1 MWETVLTDSEMEM
14 AIKAF
19 GLLSSKGVGD
29 DELLQFIGE
38 QLIGGYDDMVIWQ
51 ALASVGMYI

>member
-1 MWETVLTDSEMEM
+1 MFETDLTDKELEM

-29 DELLQFIGE
+29 DELLQFIGD
-38 QLIGGYDDMVIWQ
+38 QLGYDDTVIYL
-51 ALASVGMYI
+51 ALASVGMYII